1 MATNPRLYDTYEAA
15 AEAVQNLLDAGIP
28 RSDISVVSNSQ
39 RQDADAAAEQ
49 IRAAISKAIWI
60 MSHSQPR
67 T

>member
-1 MATNPRLYDTYEAA
+1 LVHLEYE
-15 AEAVQNLLDAGIP
+15 
-28 RSDISVVSNSQ
+28 Q

-49 IRAAISKAIWI
+49 IRAAIGKAIWI